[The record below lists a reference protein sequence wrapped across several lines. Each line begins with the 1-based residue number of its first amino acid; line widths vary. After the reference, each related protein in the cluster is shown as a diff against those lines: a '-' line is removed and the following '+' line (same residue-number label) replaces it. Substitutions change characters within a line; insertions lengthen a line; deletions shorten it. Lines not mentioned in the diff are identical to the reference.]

1 MKFVSKK
8 ENIIT
13 KSNFSAEVLVNNLWI
28 CSLVSQVR
36 VSTNGIH
43 SILIPNGKT
52 RAADVGISNVLPN
65 RLRQR
70 VVKYL
75 YVL

>member
-1 MKFVSKK
+1 MSKN

-28 CSLVSQVR
+28 CFLVSQVR

-43 SILIPNGKT
+43 PILIPNGKT
-52 RAADVGISNVLPN
+52 RRARTADVGISNV
-65 RLRQR
+65 
-70 VVKYL
+70 VYT
-75 YVL
+75 